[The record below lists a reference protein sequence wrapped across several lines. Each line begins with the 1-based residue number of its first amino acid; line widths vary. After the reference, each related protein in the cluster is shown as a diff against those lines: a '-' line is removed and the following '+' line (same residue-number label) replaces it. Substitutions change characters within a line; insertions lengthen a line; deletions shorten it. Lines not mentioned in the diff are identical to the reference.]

1 MEEQTI
7 VDTTATDLDLQN
19 AIKET
24 LWSLD
29 TVRVTKPLLEVKVS
43 GGQATVSG
51 VVATGVIQEQ
61 IMDALGDLPNVTVD
75 LVNDDEL
82 EYAAAYIL
90 ATDSHTRQIKPGY
103 RLAAHNGLVQLIGRL
118 SSEESAAAAEV
129 IRGVKGVRGARVNG

>member
-19 AIKET
+19 AIEET

-29 TVRVTKPLLEVKVS
+29 TVRVTKPLLEVRVHHE
-43 GGQATVSG
+43 QATVSG
-51 VVATGVIQEQ
+51 VVSTRMIQEQ
-61 IMDALGDLPNVTVD
+61 VTEALSDLPGVTLD

-82 EYAAAYIL
+82 EYVAAYAV
-90 ATDSHTRQIKPGY
+90 ATDSRTRQIKPGY
-103 RLAAHNGLVQLIGRL
+103 RLVSHNGLVQLLGKL
-118 SSEESAAAAEV
+118 SPEESAAAVEV